1 MANVEIPKQDGNENS
16 KPSRAAQSTQLKH
29 AQALAYER
37 TFLKKKQELE
47 NSARSKQIQSDMAL
61 LRERATA
68 EMAFQSEIIKDE
80 ERLADVMN
88 QIKLKLAE
96 DLSKKQL
103 ELISEQRNAEYAAHE
118 FAVAC
123 SMKAF
128 QTQTVHERAKT
139 AATIAEAQKT
149 QAEKLRAVREAEIAE
164 LQAQH
169 RVAASSGEKRKIT
182 LEIKKIQKEIAAAEE
197 SSASYQEQAT
207 KYAEIV
213 KKVDFERL
221 SAAQQLAV
229 KQKEVADLQSQA
241 DEAVAEIDS
250 KIAAKQIDLEAAKA
264 AGDKGLESTI
274 SKELAD
280 LKATRDATS
289 AEYTASIDT
298 LKAAIDGK
306 GGYKEKAANAPE
318 VAVVT
323 PQQPAGTEDSVV
335 QDNPLKTQVDA
346 ILNYLTELVS
356 VFKTY
361 VDTIESKVTAQVDVS
376 TLPTAPTPPSTDTN
390 QTTQPVVEHLRAL
403 VAQTTTDDATAQAE
417 LTARLDRLN
426 DLLNAG
432 VTSPEDPTDPEEL
445 KTLIADISKFFDR
458 DSGSKKSKKQGEE
471 DDNKKEAEKKTLRT
485 IARENLTGTGERDA
499 DGNVDGGKLQAAKEA
514 SHEDTIKSY
523 EDQYRLKRAFTT
535 KDGATEALV
544 QGLQKMSDA
553 LEDLSKTIDTNITK
567 YFEYQAEIDARL
579 QGTDT
584 DYSDVLHTMTTN
596 LGMSMI
602 VSQKEFIA
610 KFKELVDS
618 GISYNIESRTLLA
631 TVSDRVIN
639 TFNVL
644 SADLHRLIRLQQAD
658 TTAARMGIESS
669 INKLLNSMYSDT
681 SYLSDSGAHDSIES
695 AILQASS
702 MLSRDMSVEFEYI
715 VHKWLGSM
723 YSLGM
728 SSSSLEKIAQGL
740 NYLGTGNV
748 TALNNDES
756 LQTLLAMSASWGGV
770 SYADILTQGLNAE
783 TTNKLLAGML
793 QYLMDIANNTDSSQV
808 TKSAYTDI
816 FGLEMAD
823 LRAIQNLTTQDV
835 KELYSLTTTY
845 NKSVQETQDQIDS
858 IMSRTHI
865 SQMTNMLFEN
875 ALLGASLDIGGNP
888 VSYGLWKTLNVVE
901 GLTGGI
907 ALPFV
912 NVFGSGLDLNTTV
925 TGLLKGGM
933 AGLALLGNLVTS
945 LGGGG
950 LDGALNLKSDW
961 GLTSDAEFTSRG
973 SAASFMTAG
982 TASGFSTSARVDY
995 NGSGSG
1001 TDMKRTAMSDSADD
1015 AQEDSEVTNK
1025 NVADAQELPEKIY
1038 EQTQLIWAALA
1049 EEDNTILKQSVAIYD
1064 LLYDRLNFS
1073 ALDSISDLLAPS
1085 RLFLTSAIGE
1095 NGITSNL
1102 IKVNQEGQV
1111 SIQNYADQLST
1122 ASNITSTIIDVM
1134 KSSNMSLSD
1143 VTVDMWSLIQ
1153 EFQGNLS
1160 TLATDKSVWTN
1171 MYSDGF
1177 SSVNLTSSQSAN
1189 EEFVKTVISQ
1199 VTQQNL
1205 SDPQKLADLKEMA
1218 EIQALTK
1225 VVFPEYV
1232 RATVDEFS
1240 PDVQKFLQQILKAAV
1255 EMSLTGSDG
1264 SSSVYDDSE
1273 LHPVVSQMSKE
1284 ISKLFFET
1292 ATNVVTTRQDTTLG
1306 LPGMP

>member
-1 MANVEIPKQDGNENS
+1 MANVEIPKQDGNENTQSS
-16 KPSRAAQSTQLKH
+16 KSAQKTQQKH

-37 TFLKKKQELE
+37 IFLKKKEELE
-47 NSARSKQIQSDMAL
+47 KSSRAKQIQADMAL

-80 ERLADVMN
+80 ERLAEAMN
-88 QIKLKLAE
+88 QIKLRLAE
-96 DLSKKQL
+96 ELSKKQL
-103 ELISEQRNAEYAAHE
+103 ELIVEQRNAEYAAHE

-169 RVAASSGEKRKIT
+169 KVATSSGEKRKIT

-250 KIAAKQIDLEAAKA
+250 KIAAKQVDLEAAKA
-264 AGDKGLESTI
+264 LGDKTLESTI
-274 SKELAD
+274 SKELDD
-280 LKATRDATS
+280 LKAARDATS

-298 LKAAIDGK
+298 LKASIDGA

-318 VAVVT
+318 AAVVT
-323 PQQPAGTEDSVV
+323 PVLTPETQGAAAQEH
-335 QDNPLKTQVDA
+335 PLKNQVDT
-346 ILNYLTELVS
+346 ILNYLTDLVS

-361 VDTIESKVTAQVDVS
+361 VDTIESKVTAAHSDVS
-376 TLPTAPTPPSTDTN
+376 TLPTAPTPPSVDTN

-426 DLLNAG
+426 ELLNAG
-432 VTSPEDPTDPEEL
+432 VTSPEDPTDPNEL
-445 KTLIADISKFFDR
+445 KDLISAISDFFDK
-458 DSGSKKSKKQGEE
+458 DSKSKKSKKKGE
-471 DDNKKEAEKKTLRT
+471 DGDGKEEKEKKTLRT
-485 IARENLTGTGERDA
+485 IARERFTGTGEKDA
-499 DGNVDGGKLQAAKEA
+499 EGNVDGGKLQAAKEA
-514 SHEDTIKSY
+514 SHEATIDSY
-523 EDQYRLKRAFTT
+523 EEQYRLKRALTT

-544 QGLQKMSDA
+544 QGLQELSDTMA
-553 LEDLSKTIDTNITK
+553 DLTKSIDENINAYYK
-567 YFEYQAEIDARL
+567 YQAEINARL
-579 QGTDT
+579 QGTDE
-584 DYSDVLHTMTTN
+584 DYSSVLKTMTTN

-602 VSQKEFIA
+602 VSQKDFIEEFR
-610 KFKELVDS
+610 KLVDA

-631 TVSDRVIN
+631 TITDKVIS
-639 TFNVL
+639 TFDVL
-644 SADLHRLIRLQQAD
+644 SADLQRLIRLQQAD

-681 SYLSDSGAHDSIES
+681 SYLSSQGPHDSIES

-715 VHKWLGSM
+715 IHKWLGSM

-748 TALNNDES
+748 TALNSDES

-858 IMSRTHI
+858 IMSRTHF
-865 SQMTNMLFEN
+865 STMVETLFDN
-875 ALLGASLDIGGNP
+875 ALLGAALDIGGNP
-888 VSYGLWKTLNVVE
+888 VTYGLWKTLNVVE

-912 NVFGSGLDLNTTV
+912 NVFGSGFDLNTTV

-982 TASGFSTSARVDY
+982 TASGFSSSARIDY

-1001 TDMKRTAMSDSADD
+1001 TDMKRTAMSDSADS

-1049 EEDNTILKQSVAIYD
+1049 EEDNTILKQSVMTYD

-1073 ALDSISDLLAPS
+1073 VFDSISDLLAPS
-1085 RLFLTSAIGE
+1085 RLFLTSAMGE
-1095 NGITSNL
+1095 NGLTSNL
-1102 IKVNQEGQV
+1102 ININEDGQV
-1111 SIQNYADQLST
+1111 LIQNYADQLNT
-1122 ASNITSTIIDVM
+1122 ASNVTSSVLQAV
-1134 KSSNMSLSD
+1134 KSSSIDLSN

-1153 EFQGNLS
+1153 EYQGNLN
-1160 TLATDKSVWTN
+1160 TLATDTSVWTN

-1177 SSVNLTSSQSAN
+1177 NSVVSSSQNAN
-1189 EEFVKTVISQ
+1189 EQFVKTVISQ
-1199 VTQQNL
+1199 ITQQ
-1205 SDPQKLADLKEMA
+1205 SIADPQKLADLKAMA

-1264 SSSVYDDSE
+1264 SNNVYDSDDV
-1273 LHPVVSQMSKE
+1273 HPIVAQMAD
-1284 ISKLFFET
+1284 KLKMFFDP
-1292 ATNVVTTRQDTTLG
+1292 TNVVTTRQDTTLV
-1306 LPGMP
+1306 LP

>member
-1 MANVEIPKQDGNENS
+1 MANVEIPKQDGNENTQSS
-16 KPSRAAQSTQLKH
+16 KSAQKTQQKH

-37 TFLKKKQELE
+37 IFLKKKEELE
-47 NSARSKQIQSDMAL
+47 KSSRAKQIQADMAL

-80 ERLADVMN
+80 ERLAEAMN
-88 QIKLKLAE
+88 QIKLRLAE
-96 DLSKKQL
+96 ELSKKQL
-103 ELISEQRNAEYAAHE
+103 ELIVEQRNAEYAAHE

-169 RVAASSGEKRKIT
+169 KVAASSGEKRRIT

-197 SSASYQEQAT
+197 SSAAYQEQAT

-241 DEAVAEIDS
+241 DDAIAEIDS
-250 KIAAKQIDLEAAKA
+250 KIAAKQVDLEAAKA
-264 AGDKGLESTI
+264 LGDKTLESTI
-274 SKELAD
+274 SKELDD

-298 LKAAIDGK
+298 LKGAIDGA

-318 VAVVT
+318 AAVVT
-323 PQQPAGTEDSVV
+323 PV
-335 QDNPLKTQVDA
+335 QTPETQAAAQEHPLKTQVDT
-346 ILNYLTELVS
+346 ILNYLTDLVS

-361 VDTIESKVTAQVDVS
+361 VDTIESKVTAAHVDVS
-376 TLPTAPTPPSTDTN
+376 TLPTAPTLPSVDTN

-403 VAQTTTDDATAQAE
+403 VAQTTTDDATVQAE

-426 DLLNAG
+426 ELLNVG
-432 VTSPEDPTDPEEL
+432 VTSPDDSTDAKEL
-445 KTLIADISKFFDR
+445 KDIISAISDFFDK
-458 DSGSKKSKKQGEE
+458 GGKSKKRKKTDESEE
-471 DDNKKEAEKKTLRT
+471 DEEPRDEIT
-485 IARENLTGTGERDA
+485 RDA
-499 DGNVDGGKLQAAKEA
+499 VKGMSGREEAFFRLSGGRGMDGHIYKGEYDKEKEA
-514 SHEDTIKSY
+514 SQNRTLESY
-523 EDQYRLKRAFTT
+523 QDQQRLKDALTT
-535 KDGATEALV
+535 KDGATRELV
-544 QGLQKMSDA
+544 KGLQELSDTMA
-553 LEDLSKTIDTNITK
+553 DLTKSIDENINAYYK
-567 YFEYQAEIDARL
+567 YQAEINARL
-579 QGTDT
+579 QGTDE
-584 DYSDVLHTMTTN
+584 DYSSVLKTMTTN

-602 VSQKEFIA
+602 VSQKDFIEEFR
-610 KFKELVDS
+610 KLVDA

-631 TVSDRVIN
+631 TITDKVIS
-639 TFNVL
+639 TFDVL
-644 SADLHRLIRLQQAD
+644 SADLQRLIRLQQAD

-681 SYLSDSGAHDSIES
+681 SYLSSQGPHDSIES

-715 VHKWLGSM
+715 IHKWLGSM

-858 IMSRTHI
+858 IMSRTHF
-865 SQMTNMLFEN
+865 STMVETLFDN
-875 ALLGASLDIGGNP
+875 ALLGAALDIGGNP
-888 VSYGLWKTLNVVE
+888 VTYGLWKTLNVVE

-912 NVFGSGLDLNTTV
+912 NVFGSGFDLNTTV

-982 TASGFSTSARVDY
+982 TASGFSSSARIDY

-1001 TDMKRTAMSDSADD
+1001 TDMKRTAMSDSADS

-1049 EEDNTILKQSVAIYD
+1049 EEDNTILKQSVMTYD

-1073 ALDSISDLLAPS
+1073 VFDAISDLLAPS

-1095 NGITSNL
+1095 NGLTSNL
-1102 IKVNQEGQV
+1102 ININEDGQV
-1111 SIQNYADQLST
+1111 LIQNYADQLNT
-1122 ASNITSTIIDVM
+1122 ASNVTSSILQAV
-1134 KSSNMSLSD
+1134 KSSSIDLSN

-1153 EFQGNLS
+1153 EYQGNLN
-1160 TLATDKSVWTN
+1160 TLATDTSVWTN

-1177 SSVNLTSSQSAN
+1177 NSVVSSSQNAN
-1189 EEFVKTVISQ
+1189 EQFVKTVISQ
-1199 VTQQNL
+1199 ITQQ
-1205 SDPQKLADLKEMA
+1205 SMADPQKLADLKAMA

-1264 SSSVYDDSE
+1264 SNNVYDSDDV
-1273 LHPVVSQMSKE
+1273 HPIVAQMAD
-1284 ISKLFFET
+1284 KLKMFFDP
-1292 ATNVVTTRQDTTLG
+1292 TNVVTTRQDTTLV
-1306 LPGMP
+1306 LP